1 MVSVNGASVEEGTLE
16 YNYKLA
22 PTVTVCIP
30 IAALLE
36 EYTWIKPVF
45 ESIKSSEGNSWDE
58 LVVLLI
64 EYTRGPQY

>member
-1 MVSVNGASVEEGTLE
+1 MVSVNEASVEEGTLE

-36 EYTWIKPVF
+36 E
-45 ESIKSSEGNSWDE
+45 
-58 LVVLLI
+58 
-64 EYTRGPQY
+64 